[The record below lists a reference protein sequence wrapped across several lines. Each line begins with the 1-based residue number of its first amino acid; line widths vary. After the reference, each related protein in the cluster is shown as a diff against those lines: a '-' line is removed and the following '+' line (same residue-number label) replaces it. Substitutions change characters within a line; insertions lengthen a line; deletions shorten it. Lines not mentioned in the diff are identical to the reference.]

1 MADLTENGTGRM
13 LARIEERVIALD
25 DKMDGFC
32 DRTEKCLDDHEKR
45 LRETEKQTLWTQI
58 VGSVVAFAFA
68 GWSALVK

>member
-25 DKMDGFC
+25 DKIDGFC
-32 DRTEKCLDDHEKR
+32 SRTDKCLDDHEKR

-58 VGSVVAFAFA
+58 VGSVVALAYG
-68 GWSALVK
+68 GWAALVK